1 MSAAND
7 ILSNYQHII
16 SDLTM
21 VPAGG
26 GVFEVVVDDATI
38 FSKKSLGRHANPNEV
53 LELFTELVGP
63 DVRRYGT

>member
-16 SDLTM
+16 SDFKL
-21 VPAGG
+21 VPETG
-26 GVFEVVVDDATI
+26 GVFEVEVDGELI
-38 FSKKSLGRHANPNEV
+38 FSKKNGGRHAHPGEV

-63 DVRRYGT
+63 EVQRFPG

>member
-7 ILSNYQHII
+7 ILSNHQHIV
-16 SDLTM
+16 SELTLI
-21 VPAGG
+21 PATG

-53 LELFTELVGP
+53 LDLFAEMVGA
-63 DVRRYGT
+63 DVNRHGN